1 MKFQK
6 SDERHKETGFR
17 KGKNSEKRKRKCAQM
32 GTVLE
37 VVFKSSVFCHKSAG

>member
-17 KGKNSEKRKRKCAQM
+17 KGKNSEKKKINEPKWAH
-32 GTVLE
+32 LE